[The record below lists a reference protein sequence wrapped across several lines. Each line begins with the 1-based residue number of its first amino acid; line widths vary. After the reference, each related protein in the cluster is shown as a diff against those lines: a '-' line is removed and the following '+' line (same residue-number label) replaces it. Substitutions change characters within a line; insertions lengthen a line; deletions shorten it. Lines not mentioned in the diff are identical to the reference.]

1 MNIKKMTTQF
11 LNKSISVDKTRLGI
25 TFQRIAK
32 DIVESL
38 GYTGAMIALLEEDN
52 ALPVYAFHIDPKIA
66 TIDQVKQW
74 EGRISTL
81 LRKPISISDPQLARV
96 YVDDDQYQD
105 NLSVRAF
112 KKKKVVVSDDLFS
125 LFTPIVPSN
134 KLTRPVVNGIIQPA
148 LKIKQVVAVPF
159 FLDSPNGQ
167 EPEIVGNLFA
177 AKSTAISAQ
186 DIQILTAFGRHAAAA
201 IEIERHRLQVLR
213 VAKHLTTEIQTRIKK
228 EDDVL
233 QEIAEGV
240 VHVLGYVG
248 AMVATY
254 GQDDSLPVRAFYVDP
269 KLATREQ
276 IVSWEVRLSKILGK
290 KISMS
295 DPEVA
300 RVYINKPEYADN
312 LSIQAVRQKAPV
324 VNNDLSSLF
333 TPIIPA
339 NRLTKPVISIIQRAL
354 KISQVIAIPFFLQA
368 PDGSDPQIVGNLFA
382 ATTHPSGFQNEEIEL
397 LQAFGQQAAAGIFNA
412 QLYREIDEQRE
423 VAQVFGTMAFSA
435 SKSIHQFRNDIGF
448 IRGSL
453 QLLPYIEQFPEEQRH
468 EIISSTP
475 KVIERLDV
483 IRDRLEQ
490 LHEPWR
496 PVEHKPTSIN
506 TCLQNA
512 RNKVIPEHA
521 STDIQVEIQVLESLP
536 LIEASSDMLTEAF
549 SILMKNAVEA
559 IHGKGDKN
567 GKLRIS
573 STLTDDAQ
581 ILVEIEDN
589 GFGIKEENMNKIFN
603 MRWST
608 KESGLGF
615 GLFWTKDFIE
625 GLGGKIKVE
634 SVWQK
639 GTNFRIYFPT
649 NA

>member
-1 MNIKKMTTQF
+1 MTTQF
-11 LNKSISVDKTRLGI
+11 SDHSISIDKTRLGI

-38 GYTGAMIALLEEDN
+38 GYTGAMIAMLEEDN
-52 ALPVYAFHIDPKIA
+52 ALPVYAFYINPNLA
-66 TIDQVKQW
+66 TVEQLHKW
-74 EGRISTL
+74 EERISKL
-81 LRKPISISDPQLARV
+81 LRKPVSISDPKLARV
-96 YVDDDQYQD
+96 YVDNNEYRN

-112 KKKKVVVSDDLFS
+112 IKKKAIVSDDLFS

-134 KLTRPVVNGIIQPA
+134 RVTKPIVKGIIQPA
-148 LKIKQVVAVPF
+148 LKVKQVVAVPF
-159 FLDSPNGQ
+159 FLDSPNGK

-177 AKSTAISAQ
+177 AKSTPISEQ
-186 DIQILTAFGRHAAAA
+186 DMQILTAFGRHAAAS
-201 IEIERHRLQVLR
+201 IDIERHRLQVLR
-213 VAKHLTTEIQTRIKK
+213 VARHLTTEIQTRIKK

-240 VHVLGYVG
+240 VNVLGYVG

-254 GQDDSLPVRAFYVDP
+254 GQDDSLPVRAFYVNP
-269 KLATREQ
+269 ELATNGQ
-276 IVSWEVRLSKILGK
+276 IQTWESRISKVLGK

-295 DPEVA
+295 DPEIA
-300 RVYINKPEYADN
+300 RVYVHKPEYKEN
-312 LSIQAVRQKAPV
+312 LSVQAVNEKAPV
-324 VNNDLSSLF
+324 VNDNLSSLF
-333 TPIIPA
+333 TPIIPV
-339 NRLTKPVISIIQRAL
+339 NSITKPVISLIQRAL

-368 PDGSDPQIVGNLFA
+368 PDGSNPQIVGNLFA
-382 ATTHPSGFQNEEIEL
+382 ATTNPSGFQNEEIEL

-412 QLYREIDEQRE
+412 QLYREIDEQRQ

-435 SKSIHQFRNDIGF
+435 SKSVHQFRNDIGF

-483 IRDRLEQ
+483 IRDRLDQ

-496 PVEHKPTSIN
+496 QVEHKPININ

-512 RNKVIPEHA
+512 RNKIIPEHA
-521 STDIQVEIQVLESLP
+521 AADIKVDFQVYESLP
-536 LIEASSDMLTEAF
+536 MVEASPDMLTEAF
-549 SILMKNAVEA
+549 SILIKNAVEA
-559 IHGKGDKN
+559 IRGKGDKK
-567 GKLRIS
+567 GKLRIHS
-573 STLTDDAQ
+573 FLTENSQ
-581 ILVEIEDN
+581 ILIEIEDN
-589 GFGIKEENMNKIFN
+589 GFGILKENVNKIFK

-625 GLGGKIKVE
+625 GLGGNVEVE

-639 GTNFRIYFPT
+639 GTTFRVYFPII
-649 NA
+649 A